1 MKVPIVSAKISDRD
15 KKNYMNLP
23 QKGEVGKPIANGS
36 GVKSSCTRPAV
47 VITNFEN
54 SIVSR
59 SNERTLFEK
68 NPVSLRVQPFE
79 TGQIPHYFHHTKR
92 FALYHFTR

>member
-1 MKVPIVSAKISDRD
+1 
-15 KKNYMNLP
+15 MNLP

-36 GVKSSCTRPAV
+36 GVKSSCTL
-47 VITNFEN
+47 FEN

-68 NPVSLRVQPFE
+68 NPVFLRVQPFE
-79 TGQIPHYFHHTKR
+79 TGHIPHYFHYTER
-92 FALYHFTR
+92 FAPYHFTR